1 MFKRSCV
8 HRKSKYNLNKLRKVI
23 NHIIHMQSVSGFLY
37 SEDLLITLFFLLIS
51 ILAKP
56 NEIWNMNEEFAD
68 SHQLQILMIWWN
80 VKIWIATTLQMS
92 ISGKR
97 EMHNCFLGTQKSI
110 VSNYLTLTS
119 CISCVALLIMKLY
132 MKQV

>member
-56 NEIWNMNEEFAD
+56 KIEFEFAD

-80 VKIWIATTLQMS
+80 VKIWIAATLQMS